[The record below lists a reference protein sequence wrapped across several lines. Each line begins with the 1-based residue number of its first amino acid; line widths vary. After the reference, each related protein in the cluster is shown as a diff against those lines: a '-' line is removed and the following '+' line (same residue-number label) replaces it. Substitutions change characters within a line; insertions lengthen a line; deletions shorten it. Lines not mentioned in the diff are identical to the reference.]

1 LSELAYKVEERETMN
16 EVIKNLKS
24 SKKARA
30 VYTEIVS
37 SFNSADCKTDKE
49 ESQEKGIYTK
59 SNFNT
64 ITVE

>member
-1 LSELAYKVEERETMN
+1 MN

-24 SKKARA
+24 SKKKARA

-49 ESQEKGIYTK
+49 ESQEKEIYTM
-59 SNFNT
+59 
-64 ITVE
+64 

>member
-1 LSELAYKVEERETMN
+1 MN

-59 SNFNT
+59 SSFNT